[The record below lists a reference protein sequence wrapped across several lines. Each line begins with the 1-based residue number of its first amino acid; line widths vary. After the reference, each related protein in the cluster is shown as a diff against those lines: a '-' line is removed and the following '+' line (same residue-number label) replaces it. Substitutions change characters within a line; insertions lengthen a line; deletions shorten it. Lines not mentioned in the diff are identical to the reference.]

1 MEDPDNQNSK
11 YARQSGVLRL
21 VLQKIK
27 DEAIQEL
34 FDIPNCAS
42 LRRLTGSG
50 LALPGSFTGRIK
62 EAPGETP
69 YWIRPSAR
77 CGLNCTLLSI
87 ASPAPTNLDT
97 ETGPLILFFR
107 YVAAMIPRVF
117 SPRFATSSLSC
128 CVASS
133 SFRRVAPPNSQS
145 LSISFRRFA
154 SRKISAPKPSRALPA
169 VRPPGNVVRQ
179 SEELLR
185 RFTSKLPTNRN
196 EVTLFEAPSQRSYIF
211 GCRFIAGLGYVFV
224 GNGFYTISVDPFAD
238 PSNFVVGAWALICI
252 VTAAMGTVYLR
263 RSTCLISRISAR
275 RTQGEPEIRIKV
287 RRALG
292 FRKHFEIVTSPSKMK
307 LSSHTFI
314 SRDQIDAEGW
324 RRAQDQF
331 RKHTEVSQVSFFRA
345 PLQKTSFFLWS
356 FFMNARR
363 VFTQENFVYTD
374 VDGDRRTLRLDI
386 TGKFAPA
393 YLPLETLI
401 VKKKS
406 S

>member
-1 MEDPDNQNSK
+1 
-11 YARQSGVLRL
+11 
-21 VLQKIK
+21 
-27 DEAIQEL
+27 
-34 FDIPNCAS
+34 
-42 LRRLTGSG
+42 
-50 LALPGSFTGRIK
+50 
-62 EAPGETP
+62 
-69 YWIRPSAR
+69 
-77 CGLNCTLLSI
+77 
-87 ASPAPTNLDT
+87 
-97 ETGPLILFFR
+97 
-107 YVAAMIPRVF
+107 MIPRIF
-117 SPRFATSSLSC
+117 SLRFATSSLAC

-133 SFRRVAPPNSQS
+133 SFRCVPSPNPQS

-154 SRKISAPKPSRALPA
+154 SQKISAPRSGNV
-169 VRPPGNVVRQ
+169 VRPAVRQ

-196 EVTLFEAPSQRSYIF
+196 EVILFEAPSQRSYIF
-211 GCRFIAGLGYVFV
+211 GCRFIAGLGYIFA
-224 GNGFYTISVDPFAD
+224 GNGFYTISVDPFAE
-238 PSNFVVGAWALICI
+238 PSNWVLGAWAVICL

-292 FRKHFEIVTSPSKMK
+292 FLKHSEIVTSPSEMK

-314 SRDQIDAEGW
+314 PKDQIDAEGW

-331 RKHTEVSQVSFFRA
+331 KKHTEVSQVSFFRA

-363 VFTQENFVYTD
+363 VFTQENFVYMD
-374 VDGDRRTLRLDI
+374 VDGVSRSLRLDI
-386 TGKFAPA
+386 SGKFSPA
-393 YLPLETLI
+393 YLPLETVIL
-401 VKKKS
+401 KKKS